1 MACYL
6 SAQLSSLWQ
15 GCVTFEDVA
24 VYFSREEWKL
34 LSDSQRFLYHN
45 VMLENFVLL
54 ASLGLASAMSCE
66 ITQLKSWGEPF
77 MSTQGVMTPDM
88 LRGTWRPQIQPY
100 QSLASSH
107 WRKAL

>member
-1 MACYL
+1 MA
-6 SAQLSSLWQ
+6 AESLTDHAE

-88 LRGTWRPQIQPY
+88 LRGTWRVEEREVFDQCGHSI
-100 QSLASSH
+100 
-107 WRKAL
+107 